1 MTKLEIKLAE
11 FLLTLVLL
19 TGCYFWVR
27 HDAVADYKK
36 ETAVEQAK
44 ADKIQQSKYD
54 DLAADYAIL
63 KASRT
68 TQFKT
73 ITRTVEKLVQQPAY
87 QVPCIT
93 QEGVEAA
100 NRALGGAHE

>member
-1 MTKLEIKLAE
+1 MTTIQIKLAE
-11 FLLTLVLL
+11 FFLALLLL

-36 ETAVEQAK
+36 EVAVEQAK
-44 ADKIQQSKYD
+44 ADKIQQAKYD
-54 DLAADYAIL
+54 NLAADYAIL

-68 TQFKT
+68 VQFKT
-73 ITRTVEKLVQQPAY
+73 ITKTVEKLVKQPSY

-93 QEGVEAA
+93 QEGVDAA
-100 NRALGGAHE
+100 NKALEGAHE

>member
-1 MTKLEIKLAE
+1 MIWQIKLAAS
-11 FLLTLVLL
+11 LTLALALFWGYHYIGDRAVNQYKQEQIVL
-19 TGCYFWVR
+19 
-27 HDAVADYKK
+27 
-36 ETAVEQAK
+36 QAK
-44 ADKIQQSKYD
+44 ADKITQTRYD

-93 QEGVEAA
+93 QEGVDAA
-100 NRALGGAHE
+100 NRALQGGAHE

>member
-1 MTKLEIKLAE
+1 MIWQIKLAA
-11 FLLTLVLL
+11 TLVLAL
-19 TGCYFWVR
+19 ALFWGYNYIGE
-27 HDAVADYKK
+27 HAVSQYKQ
-36 ETAVEQAK
+36 EQIVLQAK
-44 ADKIQQSKYD
+44 ADKITQTRYD
-54 DLAADYAIL
+54 DLAADYVIL
-63 KASRT
+63 KAQRT
-68 TQFKT
+68 TKYKT